1 MENNMNPEENENQ
14 INQRDWFKASL
25 IFAKTLGFLLQEDE
39 GVVINLNEM
48 TKIEGQDDV
57 NKVIVFKKENQVHI
71 APCEQDIPE
80 GGFVQLGPEP
90 EDGETNNE
98 VVDLSLIHI

>member
-1 MENNMNPEENENQ
+1 
-14 INQRDWFKASL
+14 
-25 IFAKTLGFLLQEDE
+25 
-39 GVVINLNEM
+39 M

-98 VVDLSLIHI
+98 VVD

>member
-1 MENNMNPEENENQ
+1 
-14 INQRDWFKASL
+14 
-25 IFAKTLGFLLQEDE
+25 
-39 GVVINLNEM
+39 M

-90 EDGETNNE
+90 ESDELTNE
-98 VVDLSLIHI
+98 VVD

>member
-1 MENNMNPEENENQ
+1 MENNTNPEENENQ

-25 IFAKTLGFLLQEDE
+25 IFAKTLGFLLQENE
-39 GVVINLNEM
+39 GVVINLTEM

-98 VVDLSLIHI
+98 VVD

>member
-1 MENNMNPEENENQ
+1 MENNMNPEEN
-14 INQRDWFKASL
+14 
-25 IFAKTLGFLLQEDE
+25 E

-98 VVDLSLIHI
+98 VVD